1 MLIAL
6 GVDPGL
12 RATGYCILQGDHLG
26 CQVRELGVL
35 HPTPADLSGRLQEI
49 HREITILLQQTRPHV
64 VVLEDL
70 FAHKRF
76 PRTALAL
83 AHLRGAIALAVANAG
98 VEVETLTPAAVKRAL
113 TGNGRASKVQVQTM
127 VTRLLGLGGR
137 PVSHSADAAA
147 LALTGLSRRGVALG
161 RGRGPVLRPAASRTA
176 AGGRT

>member
-26 CQVRELGVL
+26 CGLRDLGVL
-35 HPTPADLSGRLQEI
+35 QMTQGDLSSVLADI
-49 HREITILLQQTRPHV
+49 HRQMARLLEDIRPDV

-70 FAHKRF
+70 FAHERF

-83 AHLRGAIALAVANAG
+83 AHVRGAIALAAANAG
-98 VEVETLTPAAVKRAL
+98 VGVETLTPAAVKRAL
-113 TGNGRASKVQVQTM
+113 TGNGRASKGQVQAM
-127 VTRLLGLGGR
+127 VVRILGLSRR

-147 LALTGLSRRGVALG
+147 LALTALSRRGVALTPP
-161 RGRGPVLRPAASRTA
+161 RPPHPPRPAAGARA
-176 AGGRT
+176 